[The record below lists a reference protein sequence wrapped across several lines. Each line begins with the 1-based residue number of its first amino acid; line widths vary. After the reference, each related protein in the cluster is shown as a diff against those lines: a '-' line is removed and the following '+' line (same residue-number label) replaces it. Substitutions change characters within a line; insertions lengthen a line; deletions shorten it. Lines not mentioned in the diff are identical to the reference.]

1 MSKRTLRTQLKQ
13 ALDAVPKPALLEQGQ
28 QVLLALEPVLQ
39 QHRSFACY
47 LNMDSG
53 EAPTEA
59 ILERLFQ
66 LGKDVYLPRC
76 TDSSASGIAGAGSHM
91 RRHLTFYHMQSMAAV
106 RALRPQGKYGLRE
119 PPAEAPPPALPDV
132 DVVLMPGL
140 GFCADTGARLGRGA
154 GYYDNYVS
162 RTQQLHGR
170 RPLLV
175 GLALS
180 QQLMLH
186 VPLEPHDQCLDA
198 VACGDGQLRW
208 AQRAP
213 GEIVDI

>member
-1 MSKRTLRTQLKQ
+1 MSKRTLRRQLKQ
-13 ALDAVPKPALLEQGQ
+13 VLDAVPKPALFEQGQ
-28 QVLLALEPVLQ
+28 ELLTALEPVLQ

-47 LNMDSG
+47 LNMDYG

-76 TDSSASGIAGAGSHM
+76 TDSAASGELPAATGSHV
-91 RRHLTFYHMQSMAAV
+91 RRQLTFHRMQSMAAV
-106 RALRPQGKYGLRE
+106 RALRPQGKYLLRE
-119 PPAEAPPPALPDV
+119 PPAETPPPALPDV

-154 GYYDNYVS
+154 GFYDNYVS

-180 QQLMLH
+180 QQLLPH
-186 VPLEPHDQCLDA
+186 IPLESHDQCVDA
-198 VACGDGQLRW
+198 IACGDGQLVW
-208 AQRAP
+208 VQGAP
-213 GEIVDI
+213 GRK